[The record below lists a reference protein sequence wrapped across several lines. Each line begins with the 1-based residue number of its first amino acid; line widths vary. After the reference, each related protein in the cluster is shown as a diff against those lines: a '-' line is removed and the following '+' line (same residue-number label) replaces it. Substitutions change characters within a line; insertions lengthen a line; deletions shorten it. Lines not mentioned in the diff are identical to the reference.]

1 MYCSAQDAMS
11 LNFDFLTKKK
21 IKASNIIDCNI
32 AHREQTPLILAI
44 ERTDQYLPLLR
55 QKKIGIIANQT
66 SIFPKKNEAF
76 VHLVDYLLSQKIEI
90 CKIFSPE
97 HGFRGIEEAG
107 KRIKNGKD
115 KITKLPIISMY
126 GKNKKPTSAQLSD
139 IDVLLFD
146 IQDVGVRFYTYLST
160 LYYAMEAAAENNKK
174 IIVLDRPNPNASYI
188 DGPVLEKENRSFVGL
203 VPVPVVY
210 GMTIGEYAQMLNRE
224 KWLKNGVQA
233 DLTIIPMQGYTHQTA
248 YRLPVKP
255 SPNLPNQQSVKLY
268 PSLCFFEGT
277 TVSIGRGTS
286 FPFQVYGSPYSKGN
300 FQFTPHPNQ
309 GAKNPKNYGKI
320 NYGKDLRNYRAT
332 HHLNLS
338 WLIETYKAH
347 KKLNEPFWLEN
358 DFIDL
363 LAGTKTLRQ
372 QIEQG
377 WNETR
382 IRKTWQ
388 KGLNKFKRIRR
399 KYLLYK

>member
-21 IKASNIIDCNI
+21 IKVRNIIDCNI
-32 AHREQTPLILAI
+32 MHKEQVPLILAI
-44 ERTDQYLPLLR
+44 ERADQYLSLLR
-55 QKKIGIIANQT
+55 HKKIGIIANQT
-66 SIFPKKNEAF
+66 SVFPKKNETF

-90 CKIFSPE
+90 RKIFSPE
-97 HGFRGIEEAG
+97 HGFRGVEEAG
-107 KRIKNGKD
+107 KRVKNGKD
-115 KITKLPIISMY
+115 KITGLPIISLY
-126 GKNKKPTSAQLSD
+126 GKNKKPTPAQLSD
-139 IDVLLFD
+139 IDILLFD
-146 IQDVGVRFYTYLST
+146 IQDVGSRFYTYLST
-160 LYYAMEAAAENNKK
+160 LYYAMEAAAENKKK

-210 GMTIGEYAQMLNRE
+210 GMTIGEYARMLNGE

-233 DLTIIPMQGYTHQTA
+233 DLTVIPMQGYTHKTA
-248 YRLPVKP
+248 YRLPIKP

-277 TVSIGRGTS
+277 TISVGRGTS
-286 FPFQVYGSPYSKGN
+286 FPFQIYGSPYLKGN

-309 GAKNPKNYGKI
+309 GAKNPKNCGKI
-320 NYGKDLRNYRAT
+320 NYGKDLRNYHAPN
-332 HHLNLS
+332 HLNLS
-338 WLIETYKAH
+338 WLIEAYKAH
-347 KKLNEPFWLEN
+347 KKLHKPFWLEN
-358 DFIDL
+358 NFIDL

-372 QIEQG
+372 QIDQG
-377 WNETR
+377 WSETR

-388 KGLNKFKRIRR
+388 KGLNKFKDIRR